1 MNLYWVDNAI
11 YKLYDEFVDPETGE
25 ITDAEAFAEKYAALQ
40 LTREEV
46 IENTLLMYKNATA
59 DAAAIA
65 EEIKNLTARKAATEK
80 RAERFKADAAAA
92 LNGEKFASAKV
103 TATWRKS
110 PAKAEAD
117 DEALTPD
124 EFIKITKTPMKT
136 EIKAALK
143 QGIAVPGWH
152 LAEGAMSMTVK

>member
-11 YKLYDEFVDPETGE
+11 YKLYEEFVDPETGE
-25 ITDAEAFAEKYAALQ
+25 ITDEEAFAERYAALE

-46 IENTLLMYKNATA
+46 IENTLLMYKNAKA

-65 EEIKNLTARKAATEK
+65 EEIKALTARKAILER
-80 RAERFKADAAAA
+80 RAERCQADAAAA
-92 LNGEKFASAKV
+92 LNGEKFSTAKVSVTWRKNPASAK
-103 TATWRKS
+103 
-110 PAKAEAD
+110 AD

-124 EFIKITKTPMKT
+124 EFIKITKTPMKA